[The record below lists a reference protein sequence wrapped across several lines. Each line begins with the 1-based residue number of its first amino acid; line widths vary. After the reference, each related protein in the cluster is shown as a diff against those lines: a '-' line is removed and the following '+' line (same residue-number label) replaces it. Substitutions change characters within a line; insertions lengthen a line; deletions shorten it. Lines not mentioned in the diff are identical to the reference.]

1 MPSESATSPVF
12 IVTGASRSIGEAVVQ
27 ELMHRGESVLGVAR
41 NPDAWSTPLAEAT
54 SGSCNG
60 GAKIVV

>member
-1 MPSESATSPVF
+1 MHSESAASSVF
-12 IVTGASRSIGEAVVQ
+12 IVTGASRNIGEAIVQ

-41 NPDAWSTPLAEAT
+41 DPDAWSTPPAEAT

-60 GAKIVV
+60 GAKILV